1 MGHLRALEESL
12 DAIGLPS
19 RFQTPPTYH
28 WLKEKA
34 KAIQQ
39 LKAAVKEGG
48 AGAGGGDTQVY
59 LAADDDREGE
69 MIAYSVC
76 VLLRLPPSK
85 TPRIVFHE
93 ITEKAIRHALDHP
106 RTLDMNRVHAQQA
119 RAVLDL
125 LIGFTISPLLWKYV
139 APALSAGRCQT
150 PALRLTI
157 EREREIAGFQSS
169 RSWVLSAQWTPQ
181 DQKSPILTTTMADAL
196 EDEASALEVL
206 RHARDH
212 PQGTVTDLQIRPW
225 MESAPPPLMTST
237 LQQQASQ
244 LYHFSPKQTMCMAQ
258 RLYEAGHI
266 TYMRT
271 DHATMAEEAKEQAR
285 TWVRATFG
293 EAYVASSSPPSSSTP
308 KKMKRP
314 RAVAVAVAVPKVS
327 AQEAHECIRPTHLD
341 VTELST
347 AEWGPSER
355 RLYQLISRR
364 ALQSVMAPAQGTTT
378 TLTVH
383 MDGLG
388 EDFPWISEEKK
399 TQFEGWKRLG
409 KVASIKE
416 EQEEQ
421 EQEEQEKEEKEQKQ
435 EQKPS
440 CLVEWTIGTRLTWT
454 HVEGKE
460 KETSPPGRYTE
471 ASLVRELERHGI
483 GRPSTFAS
491 LLAVLQDKGYARI
504 QDIPATPLTLVQHSL
519 LPCQWPPTQ
528 ETHQTLRGGEKRKL
542 VPTPLGRSVWEW
554 LEEHLEDLFAY
565 TFTASME
572 KRLDQIAEGAPSEG
586 AETLLQATWDSYR
599 ERYERL
605 KNATAA
611 SKAEAGTDTKAQE
624 VVPPPSSLKQ
634 KVFKEGIKAVQTKKG
649 PLLLQEGA
657 TKDATV
663 FFGWP
668 NTVSWS
674 AMTEKKAREH
684 ILAIQQERQGAL
696 LGEHDGAPIL
706 KKTGQYGPYLQWNTI
721 RIPFVEGEAVEEIV
735 KRIQRKQAPED
746 EKSQPPCSSSASPS
760 SPSPSSPSILKETT
774 HFQVRTGPY
783 GPYLMKKTETRT
795 HSKQTKTI
803 FVSVPKGLDVAL
815 LTDKELA
822 ALYQAGCEAK
832 KNRKSY
838 PSKKEKEDVE

>member
-1 MGHLRALEESL
+1 
-12 DAIGLPS
+12 
-19 RFQTPPTYH
+19 
-28 WLKEKA
+28 
-34 KAIQQ
+34 
-39 LKAAVKEGG
+39 
-48 AGAGGGDTQVY
+48 
-59 LAADDDREGE
+59 
-69 MIAYSVC
+69 
-76 VLLRLPPSK
+76 
-85 TPRIVFHE
+85 
-93 ITEKAIRHALDHP
+93 
-106 RTLDMNRVHAQQA
+106 
-119 RAVLDL
+119 
-125 LIGFTISPLLWKYV
+125 
-139 APALSAGRCQT
+139 
-150 PALRLTI
+150 
-157 EREREIAGFQSS
+157 
-169 RSWVLSAQWTPQ
+169 
-181 DQKSPILTTTMADAL
+181 
-196 EDEASALEVL
+196 
-206 RHARDH
+206 
-212 PQGTVTDLQIRPW
+212 
-225 MESAPPPLMTST
+225 
-237 LQQQASQ
+237 
-244 LYHFSPKQTMCMAQ
+244 
-258 RLYEAGHI
+258 
-266 TYMRT
+266 
-271 DHATMAEEAKEQAR
+271 
-285 TWVRATFG
+285 
-293 EAYVASSSPPSSSTP
+293 
-308 KKMKRP
+308 MKRP
-314 RAVAVAVAVPKVS
+314 RAVAVAVAAPKVS
-327 AQEAHECIRPTHLD
+327 AQEAHECIRPTHLE

-355 RLYQLISRR
+355 RLYHLISRR

-383 MDGLG
+383 MNGLG

-409 KVASIKE
+409 KVASVN
-416 EQEEQ
+416 EEQ

-454 HVEGKE
+454 RLEGTE

-504 QDIPATPLTLVQHSL
+504 QDIPATPLTLVQHTL
-519 LPCQWPPTQ
+519 VPCQWPPTQ
-528 ETHQTLRGGEKRKL
+528 ETHHTLRGGEKRKL

-572 KRLDQIAEGAPSEG
+572 KRLDQIAEGALSEG
-586 AETLLQATWDSYR
+586 AETLLQTTWDSYR

-605 KNATAA
+605 KNTTAA
-611 SKAEAGTDTKAQE
+611 QATEAQDA
-624 VVPPPSSLKQ
+624 PPPSSLKQ
-634 KVFKEGIKAVQTKKG
+634 KVFKDGIKAVQTKKG

-668 NTVSWS
+668 NAVSWS

-696 LGEHDGAPIL
+696 LGEHDGVPIL
-706 KKTGQYGPYLQWNTI
+706 KKKGQYGPYLQWNTI

-760 SPSPSSPSILKETT
+760 PILKETT

-783 GPYLMKKTETRT
+783 GSYLMKKTEQA
-795 HSKQTKTI
+795 KQTKTI